1 MFFRPV
7 FNQMPYEK
15 MTRHLDL
22 PSIINADSISNWLS
36 LVNFIETIPASNEL
50 LSALNLLSKL
60 HGNDHD
66 LLAGLKVIEP
76 LVHQNCDKL
85 ILLLAQ
91 SSPDPGH
98 LSTKSRKIARL
109 NAMLIRAL
117 CLAYINALGQ
127 KSMPDQEKTETLAK
141 ILRLITESI
150 QANSLYYNRGSTTLW
165 KKMGGLYEL
174 AIRENLLE
182 KTVTDHSNDASKNTK
197 LVSLFKQSLI
207 LDLLNAYQ
215 APFNKRTALFDIAIK
230 YADKLDIS
238 EQATTHHTFIWDT
251 RTELPIL
258 SGQAESSG
266 SNPVYIN
273 TDPLTQHLKKIH
285 PELIG
290 RDSWFFPNWQK
301 LNGYRE
307 ILDSLTPSMPRYF
320 EVVVGM
326 EACLE
331 LIKQLTKLS
340 NLKRLSALPE
350 QSNNLNDIE
359 LEPLKDINT
368 GHIDLSGSGLSST
381 IERANIQP
389 ARFENFC
396 SAQIRHASIRI
407 NTLVLILSNQKPP
420 DLGIVRAQQ
429 ANPNDSIGWALLEK
443 LPGNLRTVVIRY
455 NERISR
461 GLLLRRENGA
471 LSVLF
476 PAARYSSGD
485 KLEITGDNPRTLTLE
500 RLEETNDQ
508 FICFQARVD

>member
-1 MFFRPV
+1 
-7 FNQMPYEK
+7 MPYEK

-22 PSIINADSISNWLS
+22 PSIITADSISDWLS

-50 LSALNLLSKL
+50 LSALNILSKV
-60 HGNDHD
+60 HGTDHD
-66 LLAGLKVIEP
+66 LLAGLKVIAP
-76 LVHQNCDKL
+76 LVHQNSDKL

-91 SSPDPGH
+91 SAPDPSH
-98 LSTKSRKIARL
+98 LSSKSRKIARL
-109 NAMLIRAL
+109 NGMLIRAL
-117 CLAYINALGQ
+117 CLAYINVLGQ
-127 KSMPDQEKTETLAK
+127 KSMPEQEKIETLAK
-141 ILRLITESI
+141 ILRLVTESI
-150 QANSLYYNRGSTTLW
+150 KANSLYYNRGSTTLW

-174 AIRENLLE
+174 AIRENILD
-182 KTVTDHSNDASKNTK
+182 KAVTEHSRDTSKNTT
-197 LVSLFKQSLI
+197 LISLFKQSLI

-215 APFNKRTALFDIAIK
+215 TPYNKRTALFDFAGK
-230 YADKLDIS
+230 CADKLDIS
-238 EQATTHHTFIWDT
+238 EQGSTHHSFIWDT
-251 RTELPIL
+251 RTELPVL
-258 SGQAESSG
+258 SCQAETSD
-266 SNPVYIN
+266 SNLVYIN
-273 TDPLTQHLKKIH
+273 TDRLTRYLKKIH
-285 PELIG
+285 PELTG
-290 RDSWFFPNWQK
+290 RESWFFPNWQK
-301 LNGYRE
+301 LNGYSE

-331 LIKQLTKLS
+331 LVKQLTKLS
-340 NLKRLSALPE
+340 NLKRFSALPE
-350 QSNNLNDIE
+350 QSKNLNDIE

-396 SAQIRHASIRI
+396 SAQIRHASIRP

-429 ANPNDSIGWALLEK
+429 ANPNDAVGWALLEK

-455 NERISR
+455 NEKISR
-461 GLLLRRENGA
+461 GLLLRRVNGA
-471 LSVLF
+471 LSILL

-485 KLEITGDNPRTLTLE
+485 KLEITGDTPRFLTLE

-508 FICFQARVD
+508 FICFQASVD